1 MRIASEFY
9 LRSEQ
14 LCSTIWFSMIH
25 LLAPIC
31 NDCYPCIIKRVRFI
45 ERNVS
50 DNIVRTITIHSLM
63 NVHITEELVDK
74 QVKFRLPNS
83 FC

>member
-1 MRIASEFY
+1 MR
-9 LRSEQ
+9 RPKQ
-14 LCSTIWFSMIH
+14 LSNTIWFSMIH
-25 LLAPIC
+25 LLAPIY
-31 NDCYPCIIKRVRFI
+31 NDGYPCIIKRVRF
-45 ERNVS
+45 S
-50 DNIVRTITIHSLM
+50 DQNISKNIVRTITIHSLM